1 MALVHRF
8 RTTGPPNSPP
18 TTLERRSSKIV
29 IATNASVQNRVTQ
42 NAKLKIKLK

>member
-1 MALVHRF
+1 MALVNRF

-18 TTLERRSSKIV
+18 TTFERRSTKTA
-29 IATNASVQNRVTQ
+29 IAIAASVQNRVTQ